1 MTQKRDYFVQLL
13 REAGFDPIVPE
24 GSYFMVADWS
34 KVGEYRLWNT
44 ILKYFVDAVDNF
56 QSF

>member
-34 KVGEYRLWNT
+34 RLGEF
-44 ILKYFVDAVDNF
+44 K
-56 QSF
+56 